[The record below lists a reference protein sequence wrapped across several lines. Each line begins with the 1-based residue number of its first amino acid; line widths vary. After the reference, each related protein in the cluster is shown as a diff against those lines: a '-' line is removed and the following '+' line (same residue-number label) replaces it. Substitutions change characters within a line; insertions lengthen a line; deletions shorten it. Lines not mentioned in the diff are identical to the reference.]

1 MKTLAHGV
9 TDAAYTSGLRHE
21 PGGKP
26 LALSHMGE
34 QPRQVLPR
42 DLAVRP
48 LITCRRLVHIRS
60 EWIQTRP
67 RRTGKD
73 AVQMV
78 QTVWLTE
85 AGKRRLEDEL
95 QDLRTRRRP
104 ELHTRIQEATE
115 SGDISDNSEYEDL
128 KDEWASLEARIFD
141 LEQTLEHSE
150 IIQRQDGDD
159 VVGLGSTVTLRSDD
173 GEEETWVLVSPQEA
187 NTLDGTI
194 STESPVGRAIVG
206 CRAGDAA
213 TVRTPSGA
221 IVFTVVTVG

>member
-1 MKTLAHGV
+1 
-9 TDAAYTSGLRHE
+9 
-21 PGGKP
+21 
-26 LALSHMGE
+26 MGE
-34 QPRQVLPR
+34 QPRQALPHHPT
-42 DLAVRP
+42 VRRRNASP
-48 LITCRRLVHIRS
+48 RLVPLEGGWPHL
-60 EWIQTRP
+60 RP
-67 RRTGKD
+67 RRIGKD

-85 AGKRRLEDEL
+85 AGKGRLEDEL
-95 QDLRTRRRP
+95 HDLRTRRRP

-115 SGDISDNSEYEDL
+115 SGDISDNSEYEEL
-128 KDEWASLEARIFD
+128 KDEWASLEARIFE

-150 IIQRQDGDD
+150 IIQRQEGDE

-173 GEEETWVLVSPQEA
+173 GEEETWILVSPQEA

-221 IVFTVVTVG
+221 IVFTVVSVA

>member
-1 MKTLAHGV
+1 
-9 TDAAYTSGLRHE
+9 
-21 PGGKP
+21 
-26 LALSHMGE
+26 MGE

-42 DLAVRP
+42 DLTVRP
-48 LITCRRLVHIRS
+48 LITCPRLVHLRR
-60 EWIQTRP
+60 EWLQTRP

-85 AGKRRLEDEL
+85 AGKGRLEDEL

-104 ELHTRIQEATE
+104 ELHARIQEATE

-128 KDEWASLEARIFD
+128 KDEWASLEARIFE

-150 IIQRQDGDD
+150 IIQRQDGDE

-221 IVFTVVTVG
+221 IVFTVVTVA